1 MGTGRTTLDIAVS
14 RTERANVAQPYVGR
28 HRHSE
33 SINGPGPAGGRR
45 SWTSLRPV
53 AHVGATVALATAAVG
68 ASLTVS
74 AGPVATTGV
83 VLADPLPVGSKS
95 GSASSSGSSFGILVG
110 DSLSESN
117 PVGLREAAAGHAESV
132 AANRERLPRVAA
144 GPTAEELAA
153 AEAARAEAARVE
165 AERQA
170 AADRAARD
178 AQRASV
184 LANAQK
190 DPKAVAALMVA
201 DRGWNSAQF
210 TCLVKLWTKESN
222 WRWNATN
229 RSSGAY
235 GIPQSLPA
243 SKMATAGS
251 DWRTNPA
258 TQIKWGLNYIAG
270 RYGTPCGAWAH
281 SVSHNW
287 Y

>member
-1 MGTGRTTLDIAVS
+1 M
-14 RTERANVAQPYVGR
+14 
-28 HRHSE
+28 
-33 SINGPGPAGGRR
+33 
-45 SWTSLRPV
+45 
-53 AHVGATVALATAAVG
+53 
-68 ASLTVS
+68 
-74 AGPVATTGV
+74 
-83 VLADPLPVGSKS
+83 
-95 GSASSSGSSFGILVG
+95 
-110 DSLSESN
+110 
-117 PVGLREAAAGHAESV
+117 
-132 AANRERLPRVAA
+132 
-144 GPTAEELAA
+144 
-153 AEAARAEAARVE
+153 
-165 AERQA
+165 
-170 AADRAARD
+170 
-178 AQRASV
+178 